1 MGLSRLLGDREQTF
15 NAPSTPRAKKLRLC
29 EWAKDGKIVMF
40 SPLLL
45 RGIPCCVIRYHHAFA
60 KEVGRIAIGSHR
72 HKGIGRLMLGSTA
85 NAVLHGT
92 PCDMLVI
99 RVK

>member
-1 MGLSRLLGDREQTF
+1 MR
-15 NAPSTPRAKKLRLC
+15 NA
-29 EWAKDGKIVMF
+29 I
-40 SPLLL
+40 LLL
-45 RGIPCCVIRYHHAFA
+45 KNFSRGCFHLILLLVLARNVTGWVCYHHAFA
-60 KEVGRIAIGSHR
+60 KEVGRIANGSHR